1 MEFKKISNEM
11 TLALAEPLPKEA
23 LKAHP
28 TMQGLTAIN
37 QIYIIERL
45 NKVFGIGS
53 WQLRDELLSPIMENS
68 KQGTKGVYKDYTSL
82 VKVTLTIPEY
92 NIHME
97 CIAGST
103 NKDEGDSAKGGI
115 TDCITKIASWLGIG
129 HEVYKGQHNRKTE
142 PQKQTPQK
150 VEQPKVDIQPK
161 PDKPVS
167 LETTINAWYAKYTSI
182 KEEKMSERVSSVIT
196 DILKSDLDKSKSLLA
211 LSVLWESKKAK
222 MIEKKLLPQYDLGI
236 KLIKEAEAKLNV

>member
-1 MEFKKISNEM
+1 METKKVTEEM
-11 TLALAEPLPKEA
+11 VKALNVPLPKEA

-45 NKVFGIGS
+45 NQVFGIGS
-53 WQLRDELLSPIMENS
+53 WQLRNELLSPIQENS

-129 HEVYKGQHNRKTE
+129 HEVYKGRHGQTQNE
-142 PQKQTPQK
+142 EQKQEPKNTHSMPKEIQDPTKQLPGLQK
-150 VEQPKVDIQPK
+150 RYESAKDKLVFLDAAEKGMKEKYPDASDYNACMDYIAKKRIESNVEVK
-161 PDKPVS
+161 
-167 LETTINAWYAKYTSI
+167 
-182 KEEKMSERVSSVIT
+182 
-196 DILKSDLDKSKSLLA
+196 
-211 LSVLWESKKAK
+211 
-222 MIEKKLLPQYDLGI
+222 
-236 KLIKEAEAKLNV
+236 

>member
-1 MEFKKISNEM
+1 MQFKKVSQEM
-11 TLALAEPLPKEA
+11 TLALNEPLPKEA

-45 NKVFGIGS
+45 NRVFGIGS

-129 HEVYKGQHNRKTE
+129 HEVYKGQHNQVMS
-142 PQKQTPQK
+142 QKQTPAK
-150 VEQPKVDIQPK
+150 VEQPKKADNT
-161 PDKPVS
+161 DKLPS
-167 LETTINAWYAKYTSI
+167 LETTIKAWYAKYLEI
-182 KEEKMSERVSSVIT
+182 KEEKMSERISAVIT
-196 DILKSDLDKSKSLLA
+196 DIQKSQFDKSKALLA
-211 LSVLWESKKAK
+211 LSVLWESKKAV
-222 MIEKKLLPQYDLGI
+222 MIQKKLLPQYDLGI

>member
-1 MEFKKISNEM
+1 M
-11 TLALAEPLPKEA
+11 TLALNEPLPKEA

-45 NKVFGIGS
+45 NRVFGIGS

-129 HEVYKGQHNRKTE
+129 HEVYKNKHGQIETKVQ
-142 PQKQTPQK
+142 PK
-150 VEQPKVDIQPK
+150 VEQPKKADNT
-161 PDKPVS
+161 DKLPS
-167 LETTINAWYAKYTSI
+167 LETTIKAWYAKYLAI
-182 KEEKMSERVSSVIT
+182 KEEKMSERISAVIT
-196 DILKSDLDKSKSLLA
+196 DIQKSQFDKSKALLA
-211 LSVLWESKKAK
+211 LSVLWESKKAV
-222 MIEKKLLPQYDLGI
+222 MIQKKLLPQYDLGI

>member
-1 MEFKKISNEM
+1 MEIKKVSEEM
-11 TLALAEPLPKEA
+11 TKALKAPLPQEA

-45 NKVFGIGS
+45 NEVFGIGS
-53 WQLRDELLSPIMENS
+53 WQLRDELLSPIMETS
-68 KQGTKGVYKDYTSL
+68 KTGKNGVYKDYTSL
-82 VKVTLTIPEY
+82 VKVTFTIPEY

-129 HEVYKGQHNRKTE
+129 QEVYKNKHGEAPK
-142 PQKQTPQK
+142 K
-150 VEQPKVDIQPK
+150 EQPKELRKFEDLK
-161 PDKPVS
+161 K
-167 LETTINAWYAKYTSI
+167 T
-182 KEEKMSERVSSVIT
+182 IT
-196 DILKSDLDKSKSLLA
+196 DSKEVRDNLIAFIRKVKVNLDSKYSHAVDYKECVAWMNEKIIQLEGEKNE
-211 LSVLWESKKAK
+211 SV
-222 MIEKKLLPQYDLGI
+222 
-236 KLIKEAEAKLNV
+236 